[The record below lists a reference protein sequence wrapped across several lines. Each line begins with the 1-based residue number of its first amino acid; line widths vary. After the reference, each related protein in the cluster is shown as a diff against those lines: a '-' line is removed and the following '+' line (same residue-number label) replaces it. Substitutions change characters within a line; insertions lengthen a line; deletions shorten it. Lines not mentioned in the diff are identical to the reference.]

1 MSRARVLAVEPS
13 LDDEWGIPYPAWR
26 GRIHALRRLALGVVA
41 VAALMA
47 GGVATVISLV
57 GHADAG
63 VTLSSAGDR
72 VLWVSPAG
80 FAWHGGVRAGQTVI
94 SLESSETPADW
105 RLITVRDGER
115 YETTAA
121 GYEDVLRTVLPFGI
135 AATLMGGLA
144 VLLLRGHRRWASAAA
159 CLGLLLAVPALE
171 TAGNPGG
178 STLALGGSA
187 LAPAIWIAWRPR
199 LPIAASAALTG
210 IGIIAIAAW
219 AVARLGALPA
229 YQPMEGARGAAAL
242 FGTAVV
248 VIGSVVVPL
257 FREHPATGNRPRI
270 GEVLLVAVPAG
281 VAIGFLA
288 VTSQPAAIAILF
300 AAILA
305 VPAWRRWFAARA
317 ERTLLADV
325 RDHARLEATETE
337 RAHLAREL
345 HDVPLQELAGVIR
358 RLELLPE
365 ARAETDQLRAV
376 AAQLRGVAT
385 ELRPPVLD
393 DLGLAPAL
401 EFLAETA
408 STDLV
413 TVTAEVEDRT
423 SLEPGGRPP
432 VEVELAVFRI
442 AQEAVANACRHAQ
455 ANNVRL
461 RGEVSPG
468 RVALAVTDDG
478 RGLDEAEA
486 RAASRHGRLGLAS
499 IRRRA
504 EAIDAEVDISG
515 SPAGTRV
522 AVRWAR

>member
-1 MSRARVLAVEPS
+1 M
-13 LDDEWGIPYPAWR
+13 
-26 GRIHALRRLALGVVA
+26 VA
-41 VAALMA
+41 VAALVA
-47 GGVATVISLV
+47 GGAATAASLI

-63 VTLSSAGDR
+63 VTISTAGDR
-72 VLWVSPAG
+72 IDAVSPIG
-80 FAWHGGVRAGQTVI
+80 FAWREDIRPGQAVI
-94 SLESSETPADW
+94 SLVGSDAPGGW
-105 RLITVRDGER
+105 RLVTEENGER
-115 YETTAA
+115 HEAA
-121 GYEDVLRTVLPFGI
+121 ASLWDGALRGTLPVGI
-135 AATLMGGLA
+135 AATLLGGLA
-144 VLLLRGHRRWASAAA
+144 VILLRGHRGWVSAAA
-159 CLGLLLAVPALE
+159 CAGLAAAAPALE
-171 TAGNPGG
+171 VSGQGAT
-178 STLALGGSA
+178 STLSMAAAA

-199 LPIAASAALTG
+199 LPISASLVLTAAAGLL
-210 IGIIAIAAW
+210 IAAW
-219 AVARLGALPA
+219 GVARLGAMPA
-229 YQPMEGARGAAAL
+229 YSSMDAVREATTF
-242 FGTAVV
+242 FGTAFVV
-248 VIGSVVVPL
+248 VGSVVMPVL
-257 FREHPATGNRPRI
+257 SGPATANRPRI
-270 GEVLLVAVPAG
+270 GEVLLVAAPAG
-281 VAIGFLA
+281 LALGFLA
-288 VTSQPAAIAILF
+288 FAAPLIAGAIVL

-345 HDVPLQELAGVIR
+345 HDVPLQELAGIIR

-413 TVTAEVEDRT
+413 AVTAEVDDRT

-432 VEVELAVFRI
+432 AEVELAVFRI

-455 ANNVRL
+455 ASSVRL
-461 RGEVSPG
+461 RGEVGPD

-478 RGLDEAEA
+478 RGLDEEEA
-486 RAASRHGRLGLAS
+486 RAASRRGRLGLAS

-515 SPAGTRV
+515 SAAGTRV